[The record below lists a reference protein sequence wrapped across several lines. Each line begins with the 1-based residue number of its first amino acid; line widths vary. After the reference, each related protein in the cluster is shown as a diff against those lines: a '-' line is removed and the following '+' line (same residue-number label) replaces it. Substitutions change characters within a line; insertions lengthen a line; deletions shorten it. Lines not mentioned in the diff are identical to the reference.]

1 MFSAWFLRP
10 AVFQEWYCF
19 FDSCNWRTL
28 TVEVQKV
35 SCWQYPCLFFCCLLV
50 NQWFKIFF
58 LSMQSFLFRVFPS
71 LFLLIDYFLQ
81 VSSEKSDVVKQS
93 YDVVMPCCIF
103 CSCGKL
109 LSSLLAYGIFS
120 WLLCLLHYR
129 HLKLFV
135 FDALVLLLLIKGL
148 TEFLSPIFKKVLGE
162 IHSWCFCFLFQW
174 MFNIQM

>member
-1 MFSAWFLRP
+1 MSLSALRASAGMFSAWFLRP

-81 VSSEKSDVVKQS
+81 VSSENLSRMLSNRAMMLLCLVASSAPVASFFRLSWHMAFFLDFFVCFTIDIWS
-93 YDVVMPCCIF
+93 CLFLMPWF
-103 CSCGKL
+103 CSC
-109 LSSLLAYGIFS
+109 
-120 WLLCLLHYR
+120 
-129 HLKLFV
+129 
-135 FDALVLLLLIKGL
+135 
-148 TEFLSPIFKKVLGE
+148 
-162 IHSWCFCFLFQW
+162 
-174 MFNIQM
+174 